1 MDDKEKKI
9 AQEETPKDKKIHLTE
24 DEAEKAAGGMKGSKT
39 PKIVRPNDQYQ
50 R

>member
-9 AQEETPKDKKIHLTE
+9 AQEGPPKGNKIHLTE
-24 DEAEKAAGGMKGSKT
+24 DEAEKAAGGRELT
-39 PKIVRPNDQYQ
+39 APKIVRTDDQYT